1 MQEHSV
7 VLARRMALFMLHD
20 RVISLSDL
28 ALHALANA
36 LTDPATGLRCYAQ
49 VGALAAMPTQEAQLL
64 LHAAAER
71 LASSAGVSPPIEL
84 LRCFYGGSVERLKQE
99 GASDEWLSETMGT
112 GGLRRLSHLSLSSS
126 RLSAYGFA
134 HVAIALPSLRELR
147 VIQCRGLTAACI
159 AQIGRLE
166 QLERL
171 MVTECELALSE
182 ASEVEPLARL
192 PRLASLDLGGN
203 QIQRTAALALC
214 DALSTRANARDSGG
228 TACHELRE
236 LRLWGSPVGDDVAAA
251 AGALEGLRVLELGWS
266 QVGGEGVQCIALGLG
281 TSLVELSLARCGAL
295 RPAEVGACLPA
306 LSGLRRLDLAGLQL
320 AEDDLAAVALLPELL
335 KLGLED
341 SRLECSAAAAATHLA
356 GCAHLHTLCV
366 DGLTPGKA
374 PPPRSGR
381 AAAPLALRSEAP
393 MRVLRASGA
402 AALLSVGLPW
412 SAARGTLQTLQLNGC
427 PGALRPLVDE
437 SDDGKG
443 KRRALL
449 PVLTTL
455 GVAAADVDDALFA
468 AAARACPAL
477 TALDA
482 SDNPSLG
489 DVGVAA
495 LGALRGTLQELRL
508 ERLPRLTPHSL
519 PVLSQLDA
527 LHSLRLDG
535 TSVPPAQQDALP
547 LHRAA
552 AKRISHGRAAL
563 ASLADAQAAAAA
575 AEPPPRYD
583 ADAMQALRASPFA
596 SCPTKPLPQLPL
608 AKAKPSQT
616 GSPRPRSASGGSPG
630 GRGGRQSKPR

>member
-1 MQEHSV
+1 MHHAGGAERT
-7 VLARRMALFMLHD
+7 LAKMN
-20 RVISLSDL
+20 VTLSDL

-36 LTDPATGLRCYAQ
+36 LTDPAAGLRCYAQ
-49 VGALAAMPTQEAQLL
+49 VGALAALPTQEAQLL
-64 LHAAAER
+64 LHAAAEH
-71 LASSAGVSPPIEL
+71 LACSAGVSPPIEL
-84 LRCFYGGSVERLKQE
+84 LRCFYGGSIERLKQDG

-126 RLSAYGFA
+126 KLSAFGFA
-134 HVAIALPSLRELR
+134 HIAIALPSLRELR
-147 VIQCRGLTAACI
+147 VIQCRGLTAACVE
-159 AQIGRLE
+159 QIGRLE

-171 MVTECELALSE
+171 AVTECELMLSE
-182 ASEVEPLARL
+182 VSEIQPLTRL

-203 QIQRTAALALC
+203 KIQPVAALALC
-214 DALSTRANARDSGG
+214 DALGTRVRPGDGRST
-228 TACHELRE
+228 TCHELHE

-251 AGALEGLRVLELGWS
+251 AGALEGLRVLEVGWS

-281 TSLVELSLARCGAL
+281 VSLVELSLARCGAL

-320 AEDDLAAVALLPELL
+320 AEDDLAAVAQLPQLL

-341 SRLECSAAAAATHLA
+341 SRLECSAAAAATRLA
-356 GCAHLHTLCV
+356 GCAHLHTLCI
-366 DGLTPGKA
+366 DGVIPGKA
-374 PPPRSGR
+374 PLRSGP

-393 MRVLRASGA
+393 LRVLRASGA

-412 SAARGTLQTLQLNGC
+412 STARGSLQTLQLNGC
-427 PGALRPLVDE
+427 PGALRMLIDQSE
-437 SDDGKG
+437 GEG
-443 KRRALL
+443 RGRAWL

-455 GVAAADVDDALFA
+455 GVAGADVDDALLA

-489 DVGVAA
+489 DVGVTA

-519 PVLSQLDA
+519 PLLSQLDA

-535 TSVPPAQQDALP
+535 TSISPAQQDALP
-547 LHRAA
+547 LHRVA
-552 AKRISHGRAAL
+552 AKRISQGRAAL
-563 ASLADAQAAAAA
+563 ASLAHAQATAAA

-596 SCPTKPLPQLPL
+596 NCPTRPLPQLPL
-608 AKAKPSQT
+608 AKAKPSPPQPSD
-616 GSPRPRSASGGSPG
+616 SPRPRSARCTASGGSPG
-630 GRGGRQSKPR
+630 GRGRGQSKPR